1 MSEIILLDTH
11 IWFWWIN
18 LEFDRFPLQWKE
30 KIETASQVGV
40 SPVSCFEIA
49 LAQKRGRLQLPCET
63 EKWLEEAL
71 TPSGISLFPITP
83 KIVSCAVN
91 LSPIHKDPFDRIII
105 ATALVA
111 QAKLASIDGL
121 FSQYLELNDVILPK
135 SSKI

>member
-11 IWFWWIN
+11 IWFWGIN

>member
-91 LSPIHKDPFDRIII
+91 LSPIHKDPFDKIII